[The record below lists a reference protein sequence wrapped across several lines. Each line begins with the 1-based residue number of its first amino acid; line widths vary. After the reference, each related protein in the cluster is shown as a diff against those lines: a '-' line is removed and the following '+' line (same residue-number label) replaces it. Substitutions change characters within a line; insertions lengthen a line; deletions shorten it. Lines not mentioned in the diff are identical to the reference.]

1 MPGELLVTEMV
12 MLTHHL
18 ISLTMLIRM
27 HWMHRDM
34 RKRNSSGPHFSGSR
48 QQKLIVVLSHEIN
61 EKGIAI
67 SIFNYIYS

>member
-27 HWMHRDM
+27 HWMHRD
-34 RKRNSSGPHFSGSR
+34 
-48 QQKLIVVLSHEIN
+48 
-61 EKGIAI
+61 IAQAQLVRI
-67 SIFNYIYS
+67 TFQW